1 MRISIVALI
10 VATRL
15 FQPVLASGAAYQ
27 FSYQTDLQTQS
38 VEPWW
43 VNTSMDKD
51 KDRIQDNIWLA
62 IESKKYDWVDEYGRI
77 GVIVDFDH
85 TPTSSDA
92 KMLSESVDFIHSHT
106 YHLIDSIAGSVL
118 VEDIVALS
126 KLPGVVMVELDGI
139 LEVANSD
146 VKDVHG
152 VWGIYEETGYDG
164 AGSVI
169 AIIDTG
175 IDDEHLGLDD
185 LDDDNTTDD
194 PKVIAFFDAINNA
207 SVRDGSTEPYD
218 GNGHGSHCAGTT
230 AGTGAPTYEHTGMAP
245 QAQLVGVKVL
255 SDSGSGSFSQVMDG
269 MEWTVDNRHEF
280 NIRIA
285 SMSLGGFGAI
295 EWTQDEEESVNRM
308 ANEMVRNGIALFIAA
323 GNNAIS
329 AQIGTPGS
337 AEDVI
342 TVGALDKDTA
352 IAIYSSQG
360 PTEEGRIKP
369 NIAFVGSSVMSV
381 EANTVSGYEPLS
393 GTSMATPGAAGV
405 AALMYQAN
413 PDLSPF
419 DVRNIMQETSTYR
432 VCHYMA
438 ANEACPEDAIPKN
451 RQNNVYGHGQVE
463 ALPAVLEAANRVY
476 NFTTSV
482 EVTTISQR
490 MEDDRIHLV
499 PNQKITFNINGSA
512 DKIQWRTWD
521 MRDNWMDLDSFKSG
535 DKMFELEYDL
545 LVDRLNFL
553 PGNSIEGNQTLM
565 VRAIKDSSSS
575 ANLVE
580 HIHIMT
586 EMSMPQNIEETP
598 SIPFTFVILISVLVA
613 VIRNKRA

>member
-1 MRISIVALI
+1 MAVILAAAL
-10 VATRL
+10 L
-15 FQPVLASGAAYQ
+15 LQPVLASGVSSQ
-27 FSYQTDLQTQS
+27 SSTQIDFT
-38 VEPWW
+38 VQINEDWW

-51 KDRIQDNIWLA
+51 KDGIQDNIWLA
-62 IESKKYDWVDEYGRI
+62 IDSKKHDWVDEYGRI

-92 KMLSESVDFIHSHT
+92 EMLLESVDFLHFHT
-106 YHLIDSIAGSVL
+106 YHLIDSIAGSVH
-118 VEDIVALS
+118 VEDIVTLS

-139 LEVANSD
+139 LQVANSD

-207 SVRDGSTEPYD
+207 SVTDGSTEPYD

-255 SDSGSGSFSQVMDG
+255 SDSGSGSFAQVLLG
-269 MEWTVDNRHEF
+269 MEWTVEKRHDF

-323 GNNAIS
+323 GNSAVS

-413 PDLSPF
+413 PDLTPF

-463 ALPAVLEAANRVY
+463 ALPSVMEAANRVY
-476 NFTTSV
+476 NFTNSL
-482 EVTTISQR
+482 EVTASSLR
-490 MEDDRIHLV
+490 MEDNKIHLSQ
-499 PNQKITFNINGSA
+499 NQKIMFNINGSA
-512 DKIQWRTWD
+512 DKVQWRTWD

-535 DKMFELEYDL
+535 DKTFEINYDL
-545 LVDRLNFL
+545 LVDRLQYL

-565 VRAIKDSSSS
+565 VRALKDTSSS

-580 HIHIMT
+580 PLHIMT
-586 EMSMPQNIEETP
+586 DVPSSQNVEETP
-598 SIPFTFVILISVLVA
+598 SLPFTFVLFTSAVVA
-613 VIRNKRA
+613 VMRSKRT

>member
-1 MRISIVALI
+1 
-10 VATRL
+10 
-15 FQPVLASGAAYQ
+15 
-27 FSYQTDLQTQS
+27 
-38 VEPWW
+38 
-43 VNTSMDKD
+43 
-51 KDRIQDNIWLA
+51 
-62 IESKKYDWVDEYGRI
+62 
-77 GVIVDFDH
+77 
-85 TPTSSDA
+85 
-92 KMLSESVDFIHSHT
+92 
-106 YHLIDSIAGSVL
+106 
-118 VEDIVALS
+118 
-126 KLPGVVMVELDGI
+126 
-139 LEVANSD
+139 
-146 VKDVHG
+146 
-152 VWGIYEETGYDG
+152 
-164 AGSVI
+164 
-169 AIIDTG
+169 
-175 IDDEHLGLDD
+175 
-185 LDDDNTTDD
+185 
-194 PKVIAFFDAINNA
+194 
-207 SVRDGSTEPYD
+207 
-218 GNGHGSHCAGTT
+218 
-230 AGTGAPTYEHTGMAP
+230 
-245 QAQLVGVKVL
+245 
-255 SDSGSGSFSQVMDG
+255 
-269 MEWTVDNRHEF
+269 
-280 NIRIA
+280 
-285 SMSLGGFGAI
+285 
-295 EWTQDEEESVNRM
+295 
-308 ANEMVRNGIALFIAA
+308 
-323 GNNAIS
+323 
-329 AQIGTPGS
+329 
-337 AEDVI
+337 
-342 TVGALDKDTA
+342 
-352 IAIYSSQG
+352 
-360 PTEEGRIKP
+360 
-369 NIAFVGSSVMSV
+369 MSV
-381 EANTVSGYEPLS
+381 EANSIDQYVGFS

-490 MEDDRIHLV
+490 MEDDRIHLT

-545 LVDRLNFL
+545 LVDRLQFL

-586 EMSMPQNIEETP
+586 KMSMPQNIEETP

-613 VIRNKRA
+613 FIRNKRA